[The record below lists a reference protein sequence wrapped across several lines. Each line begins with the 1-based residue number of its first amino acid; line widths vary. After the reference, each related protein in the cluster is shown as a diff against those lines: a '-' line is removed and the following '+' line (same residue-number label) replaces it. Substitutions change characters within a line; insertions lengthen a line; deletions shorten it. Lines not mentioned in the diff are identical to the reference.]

1 MEQSWRAY
9 LDGEP
14 TGQANLYEAD
24 LDGANLNAANL
35 ERANLEG
42 QT

>member
-9 LDGEP
+9 LDEAQQVRQ
-14 TGQANLYEAD
+14 TCEAD

-42 QT
+42 QA